1 VLRNYL
7 SRPPRP
13 RMQPEEP
20 SIAPRSGLLS
30 LRSALIFA
38 IATVGGLLTGW
49 SQPGLGLGAWLAL
62 VVGLDAI
69 IDRDQPHSGS

>member
-1 VLRNYL
+1 VLRDYL

-13 RMQPEEP
+13 TTQPEER
-20 SIAPRSGLLS
+20 SIAQRPGLLS
-30 LRSALIFA
+30 VRSAVIFA
-38 IATVGGLLTGW
+38 IATVGGLLAGW

-69 IDRDQPHSGS
+69 IDRDHPHSG